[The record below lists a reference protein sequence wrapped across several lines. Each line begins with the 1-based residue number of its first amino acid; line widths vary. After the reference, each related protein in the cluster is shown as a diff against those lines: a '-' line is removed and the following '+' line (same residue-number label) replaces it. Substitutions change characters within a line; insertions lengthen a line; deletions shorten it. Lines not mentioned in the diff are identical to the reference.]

1 MMLTKIKQFMKK
13 YWIFILL
20 AALATGLFL
29 LRLIQ
34 SGQPPVPSP
43 AQPTP
48 TTQPLLT
55 QPKINGVLIPVD
67 AKLIFTDFS
76 FPPQLKTYL
85 GQESRLSE
93 SQAKKI
99 AQKLKFSQSPQESK
113 DVFLGDFYTW
123 SSKTHFLSIALN
135 SNLIKYGLDLY
146 QAQAPKGG
154 LLPSPEEARKTLE
167 DFLANLEL
175 SSQLEPKWQK
185 EEYLVQGFYLLP
197 TNTPQEADFIR
208 VGFNLAIG
216 QHQLVSSD
224 PNEPLVYLILSKG
237 GEIIRFQ
244 SQIYYSSFEGQ
255 ETHNLKDL
263 KEVQSTLTTEGKIVY
278 AGTHL
283 ETFKEL
289 KLTQAEFSQITLA
302 YYQDPNKNPILQ
314 PIYILSGQGT
324 LENGEKTEIIAYLP
338 AIKFGT
344 QNQENLEVP
353 REFFQLPELP

>member
-1 MMLTKIKQFMKK
+1 
-13 YWIFILL
+13 
-20 AALATGLFL
+20 
-29 LRLIQ
+29 
-34 SGQPPVPSP
+34 
-43 AQPTP
+43 
-48 TTQPLLT
+48 
-55 QPKINGVLIPVD
+55 
-67 AKLIFTDFS
+67 
-76 FPPQLKTYL
+76 
-85 GQESRLSE
+85 
-93 SQAKKI
+93 
-99 AQKLKFSQSPQESK
+99 
-113 DVFLGDFYTW
+113 
-123 SSKTHFLSIALN
+123 
-135 SNLIKYGLDLY
+135 
-146 QAQAPKGG
+146 
-154 LLPSPEEARKTLE
+154 
-167 DFLANLEL
+167 LEL